1 MFFPCI
7 DNSSNNKYLS
17 QAIMKP
23 HKFFSHLEISIYVI
37 LKMSEIISIGNAED
51 KKLKHKMEENSE
63 SRFEKVP
70 IVIPSSSQSNVE
82 DIVTP
87 KLNICTKSTSKPL
100 EIGEHSSSSQ
110 NATGELSSQNT
121 IDEPIYKNANDELLP
136 EQEVRDQF
144 PCHYCD
150 KKFSSPQALG
160 GHQNAHKS
168 VRDFKKLEAQRRED
182 EIDSIIA
189 SRSYN
194 QTYPYSFSSP
204 HYHGYSYFRNAN
216 FSLPINTHM
225 NNTMTSWDSG
235 SLSSGYGGLYMPNT
249 TPTSSQFVMQ
259 MPNSSLAT
267 PQFGM
272 TNFWSG
278 NQNASLPISQRSTT
292 LGLGLF
298 PQTNQTPSIMEGA
311 ARNVNAQVGSQ
322 TLQLLPCDPIGEES
336 IQTNSNAS
344 LSSTQSTSGE
354 INLDLTL

>member
-1 MFFPCI
+1 
-7 DNSSNNKYLS
+7 
-17 QAIMKP
+17 
-23 HKFFSHLEISIYVI
+23 
-37 LKMSEIISIGNAED
+37 MSEIISIGNAED
-51 KKLKHKMEENSE
+51 KKLKHKMEENLE
-63 SRFEKVP
+63 PGFEKVP
-70 IVIPSSSQSNVE
+70 IATPPSSQSDVE

-216 FSLPINTHM
+216 FSLPINTHV

-267 PQFGM
+267 SQFGM
-272 TNFWSG
+272 TNFWGG
-278 NQNASLPISQRSTT
+278 NQNASLPISQRSNT

-298 PQTNQTPSIMEGA
+298 PQANQTPSIVESA
-311 ARNVNAQVGSQ
+311 NVNAQVGSQ
-322 TLQLLPCDPIGEES
+322 TLQLLPCDPIREGS
-336 IQTNSNAS
+336 IQANSNTS
-344 LSSTQSTSGE
+344 LSSTQSTSE
-354 INLDLTL
+354 EEVNLDLTL

>member
-1 MFFPCI
+1 
-7 DNSSNNKYLS
+7 
-17 QAIMKP
+17 
-23 HKFFSHLEISIYVI
+23 
-37 LKMSEIISIGNAED
+37 MSEIISNENAED

-194 QTYPYSFSSP
+194 QTYPYSFSNHIRYQKSILIYVVVYVKYTLHLTVFDIYKCP
-204 HYHGYSYFRNAN
+204 FVGRHLKAEQ
-216 FSLPINTHM
+216 
-225 NNTMTSWDSG
+225 
-235 SLSSGYGGLYMPNT
+235 SS
-249 TPTSSQFVMQ
+249 
-259 MPNSSLAT
+259 
-267 PQFGM
+267 
-272 TNFWSG
+272 
-278 NQNASLPISQRSTT
+278 I
-292 LGLGLF
+292 
-298 PQTNQTPSIMEGA
+298 
-311 ARNVNAQVGSQ
+311 
-322 TLQLLPCDPIGEES
+322 
-336 IQTNSNAS
+336 
-344 LSSTQSTSGE
+344 
-354 INLDLTL
+354 